1 MKAKLYIRATESG
14 FYSIHTEDSFEPIC
28 GYMADQRDAFRA
40 KTVLEIALA
49 DADTIYN
56 FRDTLA
62 QWIESLRW
70 DAREL
75 SQYGETRAR
84 ACALRA
90 LCDLAES
97 RLLSVT
103 RPR

>member
-1 MKAKLYIRATESG
+1 MKAGLYIRATGG

-28 GYMADQRDAFRA
+28 GYMADQRDALRA
-40 KTVLEIALA
+40 KAVLEITLA
-49 DADTIYN
+49 DADTVYHC
-56 FRDTLA
+56 RDTLA
-62 QWIESLRW
+62 HWIESLRW
-70 DAREL
+70 DAKEL

-84 ACALRA
+84 ACALRD

-97 RLLSVT
+97 RLLAVT